1 MRLKSKEISSW
12 AGVIFFPV
20 VGNFKRQNYLAL
32 MASSASPRGTQDE
45 FNFTD
50 VRSDVRLREDFSVE
64 DEYIYDDYD
73 TEPLLS
79 SQTDMEL
86 SRQEVSRHYRGNRY
100 SPLKRD
106 EAETNTIVPI
116 KWRSRRCVMRIFVV
130 LLSCGFGTMCGYFI
144 FREYIPACELV
155 RLSHGKLGNNI
166 SEPSVLESLH
176 MQIIN
181 RISSRSIKSFSR

>member
-1 MRLKSKEISSW
+1 MVS
-12 AGVIFFPV
+12 
-20 VGNFKRQNYLAL
+20 NFKRQNYPAL

-50 VRSDVRLREDFSVE
+50 VRQREDFSVE

-100 SPLKRD
+100 SLLKRD
-106 EAETNTIVPI
+106 EAETNTIIPI
-116 KWRSRRCVMRIFVV
+116 KWRSRRCVIRILVV

-144 FREYIPACELV
+144 SREYIPACNV
-155 RLSHGKLGNNI
+155 ARLSHGRLGNNM
-166 SEPSVLESLH
+166 SEPSALESLH

-181 RISSRSIKSFSR
+181 RISSGSIERFLR

>member
-1 MRLKSKEISSW
+1 M
-12 AGVIFFPV
+12 
-20 VGNFKRQNYLAL
+20 VGNLKRQNYPAL

-50 VRSDVRLREDFSVE
+50 VRQREDFSVE

-100 SPLKRD
+100 SLLKRD
-106 EAETNTIVPI
+106 EAETNTIIPI
-116 KWRSRRCVMRIFVV
+116 KWRSRRCVMRILVL

-144 FREYIPACELV
+144 SREYIPACKVAL
-155 RLSHGKLGNNI
+155 LSHGSLENNM

-181 RISSRSIKSFSR
+181 RISSRSIERFLR